1 MATNNA
7 VNAGDLSQL
16 ITGPLSST
24 DQGVVRWVGT
34 DGTEVEDSDVRI
46 DDDGHV
52 ILPVPPTE
60 NDHAATKEYVDDTF
74 DQVILDGDKG
84 DITVSVTGT
93 VWDINPGAVVDSM
106 LDTGINANKI
116 SNGSVSNTEFNYLN
130 GVSNP
135 IQTQIDAKQDT
146 IIGAA
151 STVVTTNLTV
161 DKVLVSNGAGKIVA
175 STINESDILNLS
187 GAVGNL
193 QDQINEKVSLD
204 GDTMTGY
211 LTLVGDPISTNH
223 AANKGYVDTLVA
235 GSDGNKGDITVSSG
249 GTVWTINNSSI
260 TNAKVATGIGATKI
274 ADGSVGN
281 IAFQYIANLTSD
293 AQTQLN
299 NLQPAGNY
307 ITALTGDITASGPGS
322 ATATI
327 ANDAVTYAK
336 IQNVAA
342 NSVLARAAN
351 SSGDVSAVA
360 VSASQLLGRGSTGD
374 IAAITLGT
382 NLSMSGTTLNATG
395 GGGGGGDVS
404 GPGTSVVGNLPSW
417 SDVSGT
423 TLDDSGIA
431 AADLVTS
438 SAAIT
443 DHAIVRGDGG
453 TTGVQ
458 DSGVLI
464 SDADEVSGVA
474 QLDVD
479 NIRLNGN
486 TISSTDTDGN
496 LILAPNGTGHVQAPI
511 IQAPVGSQLL
521 LRNTD
526 GETVVTL
533 DPGGTGGDNVEFAG
547 PIVVARSAVDYLVL
561 GGTSGEVVLEASGA
575 STDIDVNLKPLG
587 TGQAQVNGSAIYHV
601 GGTDVALADGGTGAS
616 LTDPEADRIMFWD
629 DSAGSVA
636 WLEAGSGLTI
646 TNTTIAASGGGDAT
660 SFDVAQTG
668 HGFVVGDV
676 IRATSTANTYAKAQA
691 DSAANA
697 EVVGYVSVVDDANN
711 FTYTT
716 EGIVSA
722 GVPTNTAGTVYFL
735 SPSSAGALTAT
746 EPTTAGQ
753 ISKPLLTILESAT
766 TAYFH
771 NYRGMLLTDPTS
783 AGTVDNGVV
792 EGRLTLTTGTPVM
805 TSTVT
810 AATTVY
816 FTPYKGNYIALYDG
830 SADWDVVQFTEISL
844 SLSGYTANKNYDIW
858 CYNNGGTATL
868 ESTVWT
874 DNTTR
879 ATALA
884 KQDGVYVKSG
894 ATTRRYLG
902 TIRINSSGGQ
912 CDFEL
917 GGLAVGGAIQS
928 LYVWNYYNRVPV
940 TTYTGDTTD
949 YWIYTG
955 GWRSANNSATY
966 RSDFIVGVQEDIIT
980 ASYNCYIYTNG
991 TANVGVGYD
1000 TTSAFSGSPS
1010 GMYAGQYAFAEY
1022 RTQPTAGY
1030 HYVQAVEAGFSGTSY
1045 FYGDDG
1051 APTSNQSILRLSH
1064 LC

>member
-1 MATNNA
+1 MLLMIIPKIPDLDKVLQKGNDAGGSVIENLGTPVNDDDATTKTFVEGLLTNVLESTDIGVTVQA
-7 VNAGDLSQL
+7 HDGDLDTIAGLSPSNDDVLQRKSGAWTNRSMSQL
-16 ITGPLSST
+16 KTDLSLSKS
-24 DQGVVRWVGT
+24 DVGLGNVTNDAQIPTSYLDT
-34 DGTEVEDSDVRI
+34 DGTLAANSDTKVATQKAVKTYADTLI
-46 DDDGHV
+46 GA
-52 ILPVPPTE
+52 
-60 NDHAATKEYVDDTF
+60 NDAMVYKGALDCSTNPNYPAGLIGDTY
-74 DQVILDGDKG
+74 K
-84 DITVSVTGT
+84 VSV
-93 VWDINPGAVVDSM
+93 
-106 LDTGINANKI
+106 
-116 SNGSVSNTEFNYLN
+116 
-130 GVSNP
+130 
-135 IQTQIDAKQDT
+135 
-146 IIGAA
+146 
-151 STVVTTNLTV
+151 
-161 DKVLVSNGAGKIVA
+161 AGKIGGGSGPNVQVGDMIICITDSA
-175 STINESDILNLS
+175 SGDHATVGANWNIIQVNID
-187 GAVGNL
+187 GAVIGPA
-193 QDQINEKVSLD
+193 S
-204 GDTMTGY
+204 
-211 LTLVGDPISTNH
+211 ST
-223 AANKGYVDTLVA
+223 
-235 GSDGNKGDITVSSG
+235 
-249 GTVWTINNSSI
+249 
-260 TNAKVATGIGATKI
+260 
-274 ADGSVGN
+274 
-281 IAFQYIANLTSD
+281 
-293 AQTQLN
+293 
-299 NLQPAGNY
+299 
-307 ITALTGDITASGPGS
+307 
-322 ATATI
+322 
-327 ANDAVTYAK
+327 
-336 IQNVAA
+336 
-342 NSVLARAAN
+342 
-351 SSGDVSAVA
+351 
-360 VSASQLLGRGSTGD
+360 
-374 IAAITLGT
+374 
-382 NLSMSGTTLNATG
+382 
-395 GGGGGGDVS
+395 
-404 GPGTSVVGNLPSW
+404 
-417 SDVSGT
+417 
-423 TLDDSGIA
+423 DSGIA
-431 AADLVTS
+431 LYD
-438 SAAIT
+438 
-443 DHAIVRGDGG
+443 
-453 TTGVQ
+453 
-458 DSGVLI
+458 
-464 SDADEVSGVA
+464 
-474 QLDVD
+474 
-479 NIRLNGN
+479 
-486 TISSTDTDGN
+486 
-496 LILAPNGTGHVQAPI
+496 
-511 IQAPVGSQLL
+511 
-521 LRNTD
+521 
-526 GETVVTL
+526 
-533 DPGGTGGDNVEFAG
+533 
-547 PIVVARSAVDYLVL
+547 
-561 GGTSGEVVLEASGA
+561 GTSGKLLKNSIKLLPSGDVVGHTDTQTLSGKSISLSSNTITGTVSEFNTALSDGDFATLAGAEAL
-575 STDIDVNLKPLG
+575 TNKTIDGDLN
-587 TGQAQVNGSAIYHV
+587 TIQ
-601 GGTDVALADGGTGAS
+601 DV
-616 LTDPEADRIMFWD
+616 
-629 DSAGSVA
+629 SAGSLKSSA
-636 WLEAGSGLTI
+636 TSRIFGRKTAGAGVGEEVTLSELLDFVGSAAQGDILYRGASGWVRLGAGTSGHFLK
-646 TNTTIAASGGGDAT
+646 TNGAGNNPEWATAGGGGGGGDAT

-966 RSDFIVGVQEDIIT
+966 RLDLIVGVQEDIIT
-980 ASYNCYIYTNG
+980 ASYNCYIYTSG

-1000 TTSAFSGSPS
+1000 TTLAFSGSPS

>member
-1 MATNNA
+1 MARAKFQTNQLTPDEIAVVQSLESLANSATNERLQKVA
-7 VNAGDLSQL
+7 GVIVNTATGDVV
-16 ITGPLSST
+16 GPATST
-24 DQGVVRWVGT
+24 DNTVPRWNGT
-34 DGTEVEDSDVRI
+34 D
-46 DDDGHV
+46 
-52 ILPVPPTE
+52 
-60 NDHAATKEYVDDTF
+60 
-74 DQVILDGDKG
+74 
-84 DITVSVTGT
+84 
-93 VWDINPGAVVDSM
+93 
-106 LDTGINANKI
+106 NKI
-116 SNGSVSNTEFNYLN
+116 L
-130 GVSNP
+130 
-135 IQTQIDAKQDT
+135 Q
-146 IIGAA
+146 A
-151 STVVTTNLTV
+151 STVSISDGGVLTLGANGVTGFDAVSYQQLQDALAGLKAKQSVVCATTADGTFATDFDNGSTVDGVTLTTGDRILIKNQTAQEENGIYIVAASGAPSRSSDADTWDELVSAYVYVEEGTTNADKGFICTINSGGTLGTDPVTWTGFSSSGGGITSLNALTDASQTFATGTTGTDFGISSAAGVHTFNIPDASGSARGVITTGAQTIAGAKTFSNAPVFSSVTASQILKV
-161 DKVLVSNGAGKIVA
+161 DAGKALTSGLIALGSEVSGTLPIA
-175 STINESDILNLS
+175 NGGTNSTTALN
-187 GAVGNL
+187 NNRF
-193 QDQINEKVSLD
+193 I
-204 GDTMTGY
+204 
-211 LTLVGDPISTNH
+211 
-223 AANKGYVDTLVA
+223 
-235 GSDGNKGDITVSSG
+235 VSSG
-249 GTVWTINNSSI
+249 GAIVEHGAI
-260 TNAKVATGIGATKI
+260 TASRA
-274 ADGSVGN
+274 
-281 IAFQYIANLTSD
+281 LTSD
-293 AQTQLN
+293 ANGLPAASATTATELGYLSGVTSAVQTQLGAKVPYTGATSN
-299 NLQPAGNY
+299 VDLGANSLTTSDVLTTDVQAQGSSGVIIKNSGG
-307 ITALTGDITASGPGS
+307 TAQAEFGSGGGTNATINGTTNIGTASADYHQIAGGTGTITD
-322 ATATI
+322 TATG
-327 ANDAVTYAK
+327 
-336 IQNVAA
+336 
-342 NSVLARAAN
+342 
-351 SSGDVSAVA
+351 SSTDININLVPKGT
-360 VSASQLLGRGSTGD
+360 GRVQ
-374 IAAITLGT
+374 A
-382 NLSMSGTTLNATG
+382 G
-395 GGGGGGDVS
+395 G
-404 GPGTSVVGNLPSW
+404 VVVP
-417 SDVSGT
+417 
-423 TLDDSGIA
+423 
-431 AADLVTS
+431 
-438 SAAIT
+438 
-443 DHAIVRGDGG
+443 
-453 TTGVQ
+453 
-458 DSGVLI
+458 
-464 SDADEVSGVA
+464 
-474 QLDVD
+474 
-479 NIRLNGN
+479 
-486 TISSTDTDGN
+486 TISSTDTLTNKSISGSSN
-496 LILAPNGTGHVQAPI
+496 TITNVSLSTGVTGTL
-511 IQAPVGSQLL
+511 PVA
-521 LRNTD
+521 N
-526 GETVVTL
+526 
-533 DPGGTGGDNVEFAG
+533 GGTGQ
-547 PIVVARSAVDYLVL
+547 
-561 GGTSGEVVLEASGA
+561 TSY
-575 STDIDVNLKPLG
+575 TDGQLLIGNTTGNTLTKATLTAG
-587 TGQAQVNGSAIYHV
+587 TGV
-601 GGTDVALADGGTGAS
+601 
-616 LTDPEADRIMFWD
+616 
-629 DSAGSVA
+629 
-636 WLEAGSGLTI
+636 TI
-646 TNTTIAASGGGDAT
+646 TNGSGSITIAASGGGGGGGDAT

-966 RSDFIVGVQEDIIT
+966 RLDLIVGVQEDIIT
-980 ASYNCYIYTNG
+980 ASYNCYIYTSG

-1000 TTSAFSGSPS
+1000 TTLAFSGSPS

>member
-1 MATNNA
+1 MARAKFQTQQLTPDEVAVIQSLEVLANSATNERLQKVGGVI
-7 VNAGDLSQL
+7 VNTATGDVV
-16 ITGPLSST
+16 GPATST
-24 DQGVVRWVGT
+24 DNTVPRWNGT
-34 DGTEVEDSDVRI
+34 DNKTLQASTVSISDGGVLTLGANGATGFDAVSYQQLQDALAGLKAKQSVVCATTADGTFATDFDNGSTVDGVTLTTGDRILIKNQTASELNGIYIVAASGAPTRSSDANTWDKLVSAYVYVEEGTTNADKGFICTINSGGTLGTDPVTWTGFSSSGGGITSLNALTDASQTFATGTTGTDFGISSAAGVHTFNIPDASGSARGVITTGSQTIAGAKTFSNAPVFSSVTASQILKVDAGKALTSGLIALGTEVSGTLPIANGGTNSTTALNNNRFIVSSGSAIVEHGAITASRALASDAN
-46 DDDGHV
+46 G
-52 ILPVPPTE
+52 LPE
-60 NDHAATKEYVDDTF
+60 ASAATATELGYLTGVTSAIQTQLNGKQATITPGALTRVDDTNVTLTLGGSPSTSLLAATSLTLGWTGELAVARGGTGVGTF
-74 DQVILDGDKG
+74 TDGG
-84 DITVSVTGT
+84 VLIGNGT
-93 VWDINPGAVVDSM
+93 GAV
-106 LDTGINANKI
+106 
-116 SNGSVSNTEFNYLN
+116 
-130 GVSNP
+130 
-135 IQTQIDAKQDT
+135 Q
-146 IIGAA
+146 
-151 STVVTTNLTV
+151 VTSAGTSGQVLT
-161 DKVLVSNGAGKIVA
+161 SNGAGVDP
-175 STINESDILNLS
+175 TF
-187 GAVGNL
+187 
-193 QDQINEKVSLD
+193 QD
-204 GDTMTGY
+204 
-211 LTLVGDPISTNH
+211 
-223 AANKGYVDTLVA
+223 AAG
-235 GSDGNKGDITVSSG
+235 
-249 GTVWTINNSSI
+249 
-260 TNAKVATGIGATKI
+260 
-274 ADGSVGN
+274 
-281 IAFQYIANLTSD
+281 
-293 AQTQLN
+293 
-299 NLQPAGNY
+299 
-307 ITALTGDITASGPGS
+307 
-322 ATATI
+322 
-327 ANDAVTYAK
+327 
-336 IQNVAA
+336 
-342 NSVLARAAN
+342 
-351 SSGDVSAVA
+351 
-360 VSASQLLGRGSTGD
+360 
-374 IAAITLGT
+374 
-382 NLSMSGTTLNATG
+382 
-395 GGGGGGDVS
+395 
-404 GPGTSVVGNLPSW
+404 
-417 SDVSGT
+417 
-423 TLDDSGIA
+423 
-431 AADLVTS
+431 
-438 SAAIT
+438 
-443 DHAIVRGDGG
+443 
-453 TTGVQ
+453 
-458 DSGVLI
+458 
-464 SDADEVSGVA
+464 
-474 QLDVD
+474 
-479 NIRLNGN
+479 
-486 TISSTDTDGN
+486 
-496 LILAPNGTGHVQAPI
+496 
-511 IQAPVGSQLL
+511 
-521 LRNTD
+521 
-526 GETVVTL
+526 
-533 DPGGTGGDNVEFAG
+533 
-547 PIVVARSAVDYLVL
+547 
-561 GGTSGEVVLEASGA
+561 
-575 STDIDVNLKPLG
+575 
-587 TGQAQVNGSAIYHV
+587 
-601 GGTDVALADGGTGAS
+601 
-616 LTDPEADRIMFWD
+616 
-629 DSAGSVA
+629 
-636 WLEAGSGLTI
+636 
-646 TNTTIAASGGGDAT
+646 GGGDAT

-735 SPSSAGALTAT
+735 SPSSAGALTAA

-830 SADWDVVQFTEISL
+830 SADWDVVEFTEISL

-966 RSDFIVGVQEDIIT
+966 RLDLIVGVQEDIIT
-980 ASYNCYIYTNG
+980 ASYNCYIYTSG

-1000 TTSAFSGSPS
+1000 TTLAFSGSPS